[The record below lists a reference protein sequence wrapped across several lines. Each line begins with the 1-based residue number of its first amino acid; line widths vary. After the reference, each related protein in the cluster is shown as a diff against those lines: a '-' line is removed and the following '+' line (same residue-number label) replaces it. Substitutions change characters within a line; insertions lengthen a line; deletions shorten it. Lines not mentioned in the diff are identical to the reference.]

1 LIDDEE
7 IELDKNFITAQKL
20 GHRFNKMRL
29 SKDLNQRPRLW
40 KITRNNLATM
50 FAAYRIPLPEEI
62 EKNLDSGLGNIGK
75 IGYIGD
81 IGDNPSNLA
90 NLANDESGENAPIL
104 PEISCYSCGST
115 AWYIGAAGNAVCG
128 VCHPAA
134 AKVEKAIK

>member
-50 FAAYRIPLPEEI
+50 FAAYRIHLPEEI
-62 EKNLDSGLGNIGK
+62 EKNFDSGLGDIGK

-90 NLANDESGENAPIL
+90 NLANVESGQNALIL
-104 PEISCYSCGST
+104 PKNPCYACGST
-115 AWYIGAAGNAVCG
+115 AWYIGAAGDALCG

-134 AKVEKAIK
+134 VKFEKSLK